1 MAENERDQER
11 TEQATPKRREEA
23 RKKGQTAKS
32 REVPSVAVLGISLIL
47 LYFYGSGMTGQLMDI
62 MVSAFRLSGDTLI
75 DQGNFSRILTDFAF
89 RSFSLMFLFFVSVFA
104 AGILANVLQVG
115 FMITAEA
122 IAPKLSKLDPIKG
135 FGRLFSLQALVEFL
149 KSLLKLGIV
158 GTAAWLMVQR
168 EYLGIFPLARQSTGQ
183 ILVYIAGVSFRIML
197 VTTLVLVLLAVL
209 DYMYQRWEYERSLRM
224 TRQEVKEEFKQ
235 TEGDPL
241 IKSRIKR
248 LQREIARRRMM
259 AAVPKAD
266 VIITNPDHLAVA
278 IRYDPRG
285 FAPVV
290 IAKGAG
296 FIAEKIRELGKRHG
310 IPLVENKPV
319 AQLLYKTVNV
329 NQYIP
334 ETLYKAVAE
343 ILAYVYSLKQ
353 RNPFVV

>member
-1 MAENERDQER
+1 MAENDRDQER
-11 TEQATPKRREEA
+11 TEQATPKRKEEA
-23 RKKGQTAKS
+23 RRKGQTAKS
-32 REVPSVAVLGISLIL
+32 REIPSVAVLGISLIL
-47 LYFYGSGMTGQLMDI
+47 LYFYGSGMTEQLMDL
-62 MVSAFRLSGDTLI
+62 MVSAFRLSGDTLV
-75 DQGNFSRILTDFAF
+75 DRGNFSRILTDFAF
-89 RSFSLMFLFFVSVFA
+89 RGFSMMFLFFVSVLA

-115 FMITAEA
+115 FMITTEA
-122 IAPKLSKLDPIKG
+122 VAPKFSKLDPIKG
-135 FGRLFSLQALVEFL
+135 LGRLFSLQALVEFL

-158 GTAAWLMVQR
+158 GTAAWLMVHR
-168 EYLGIFPLARQSTGQ
+168 ELGGIFPLVRQSAGQ
-183 ILVYIAGVSFRIML
+183 IFVYIAGVSFRIML
-197 VTTLVLVLLAVL
+197 VTTLVLVLLALL
-209 DYMYQRWEYERSLRM
+209 DYMYQRWEYEKSLRM

-241 IKSRIKR
+241 IKSRIRR

-278 IRYDPRG
+278 VRYDPRG

-296 FIAEKIRELGKRHG
+296 FIAEKIKDLGRRHG

-334 ETLYKAVAE
+334 ETLYRAVAE

-353 RNPFVV
+353 RNPFGV

>member
-1 MAENERDQER
+1 MAENDKDQER
-11 TEQATPKRREEA
+11 TEQATPKRKEEA
-23 RKKGQTAKS
+23 RRKGQTAKS
-32 REVPSVAVLGISLIL
+32 REIPSVAVLGISLIL
-47 LYFYGSGMTGQLMDI
+47 LYFYGSGMTEQLMDL
-62 MVSAFRLSGDTLI
+62 MVSAFRLSGDTLV
-75 DQGNFSRILTDFAF
+75 DRGNFIRILTDFAF
-89 RSFSLMFLFFVSVFA
+89 RSFSIMFLFFVSVLA
-104 AGILANVLQVG
+104 AGILANVVQVG
-115 FMITAEA
+115 FMITTEA
-122 IAPKLSKLDPIKG
+122 VAPKFSKLDPIKG
-135 FGRLFSLQALVEFL
+135 LGRLFSLQALVEFL

-158 GTAAWLMVQR
+158 GTAAWLMVHR
-168 EYLGIFPLARQSTGQ
+168 ELGGIFPLVRQSTGQ

-197 VTTLVLVLLAVL
+197 VTTLVLVLLALL
-209 DYMYQRWEYERSLRM
+209 DYMYQRWEYEKSLRM

-241 IKSRIKR
+241 IKSRIRR

-296 FIAEKIRELGKRHG
+296 FIAEKIKDLGRRHG

-334 ETLYKAVAE
+334 ENLYRAVAE

-353 RNPFVV
+353 RNPFGV

>member
-1 MAENERDQER
+1 MAENDKDQER
-11 TEQATPKRREEA
+11 TEQATPKRKEEA
-23 RKKGQTAKS
+23 RRKGQTAKS
-32 REVPSVAVLGISLIL
+32 REIPSVAVLGISLTL
-47 LYFYGSGMTGQLMDI
+47 LYFYGSGMTEQLMDL
-62 MVSAFRLSGDTLI
+62 MVSAFRLSGDTLV
-75 DQGNFSRILTDFAF
+75 DRGNFTRILTDFAF
-89 RSFSLMFLFFVSVFA
+89 RSFSIMFLFFVSVLA
-104 AGILANVLQVG
+104 AGILANVVQVG
-115 FMITAEA
+115 FMITTEA
-122 IAPKLSKLDPIKG
+122 VAPKFSKLDPIKG
-135 FGRLFSLQALVEFL
+135 LGRLFSLQALVEFL

-158 GTAAWLMVQR
+158 GTAAWLMVHR
-168 EYLGIFPLARQSTGQ
+168 ELGGIFPLVRQSTGQ

-197 VTTLVLVLLAVL
+197 VTTLVLVLLALL
-209 DYMYQRWEYERSLRM
+209 DYMYQRWEYEKSLRM

-241 IKSRIKR
+241 IKSRIRR

-259 AAVPKAD
+259 ASVPKAD

-296 FIAEKIRELGKRHG
+296 FIAEKIKDLGRRHG

-334 ETLYKAVAE
+334 ENLYRAVAE

-353 RNPFVV
+353 RNPFGV

>member
-1 MAENERDQER
+1 MAENDKDQER
-11 TEQATPKRREEA
+11 TEQATPKRKEEA
-23 RKKGQTAKS
+23 RRKGQTAKS
-32 REVPSVAVLGISLIL
+32 REIPSVAVLGISLIL
-47 LYFYGSGMTGQLMDI
+47 LYFYGSGMTEQLMDL
-62 MVSAFRLSGDTLI
+62 MVSAFRLSGDTLV
-75 DQGNFSRILTDFAF
+75 DRGNFTRILTDFAF
-89 RSFSLMFLFFVSVFA
+89 RSFSIMFLFFVSVLA
-104 AGILANVLQVG
+104 AGILANVVQVG
-115 FMITAEA
+115 FMITTEA
-122 IAPKLSKLDPIKG
+122 VAPKFSKLDPIKG

-158 GTAAWLMVQR
+158 GTVAWLMVQR
-168 EYLGIFPLARQSTGQ
+168 ELPGIFPLVRQSTGQ

-197 VTTLVLVLLAVL
+197 ATTLVLVLLAFL
-209 DYMYQRWEYERSLRM
+209 DYMYQRWEYEKSLKM

-241 IKSRIKR
+241 IKSRIRR

-296 FIAEKIRELGKRHG
+296 FIAEKIKDLGRRHG

-334 ETLYKAVAE
+334 ENLYRAVAE

-353 RNPFVV
+353 RNPFGV